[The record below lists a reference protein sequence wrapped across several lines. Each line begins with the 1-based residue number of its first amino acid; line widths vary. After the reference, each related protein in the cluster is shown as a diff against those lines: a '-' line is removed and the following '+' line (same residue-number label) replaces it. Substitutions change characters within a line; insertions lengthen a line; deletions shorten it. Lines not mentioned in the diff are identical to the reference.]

1 MRTMNGGYAM
11 INLASATIHA
21 DALAA
26 LASNKP
32 IVVYEATGAPY
43 YADSVTTSG
52 TNIIITKG
60 GKTITIAN
68 DNTITNVGDIKP
80 KLHFYSV
87 IINGTYNNDDLSC
100 EMLITSLDTIKKGE
114 ITYKDINVIN
124 ILNKYCFT
132 PMYEQNDNLSYLPV
146 FEDIYIDDDNNLQG
160 NFYEVGNGEQ
170 SFDTITSITIIEN
183 E

>member
-68 DNTITNVGDIKP
+68 DNTITNVGDIQLHKYKIEITTNNNIFYVITCLNDLP
-80 KLHFYSV
+80 FAINTKLPISTEIFEYLNSHEIFYKCISIDENSEYV
-87 IINGTYNNDDLSC
+87 NILYDTADEENFEIETRYFDDGA
-100 EMLITSLDTIKKGE
+100 ITSG
-114 ITYKDINVIN
+114 NV
-124 ILNKYCFT
+124 
-132 PMYEQNDNLSYLPV
+132 
-146 FEDIYIDDDNNLQG
+146 
-160 NFYEVGNGEQ
+160 
-170 SFDTITSITIIEN
+170 TITHVTFN
-183 E
+183 QLF

>member
-32 IVVYEATGAPY
+32 IIVYEATGAPY

-52 TNIIITKG
+52 TNVVITKG

-68 DNTITNVGDIKP
+68 DNTITNVGDIQPHLYLYEINFEYNSASFILYAISNKIIT
-80 KLHFYSV
+80 KCDTWDELYEIANVGDGVYADTSYGV
-87 IINGTYNNDDLSC
+87 ITG
-100 EMLITSLDTIKKGE
+100 
-114 ITYKDINVIN
+114 KDGFIN
-124 ILNKYCFT
+124 IDYGA
-132 PMYEQNDNLSYLPV
+132 YEPNEDGTTFPSDN
-146 FEDIYIDDDNNLQG
+146 FKFIRQ
-160 NFYEVGNGEQ
+160 
-170 SFDTITSITIIEN
+170 II
-183 E
+183 